1 MKVWSLDNIQ
11 RLMYN
16 LGEVELLIKKQ
27 NLNAMN
33 ILYNFIITQA
43 KTNN

>member
-11 RLMYN
+11 RLMSN